1 MSSFPAA
8 DITAWK
14 STPSAASDPYT
25 GLVELALPIP
35 EDAQFRFIEEPY
47 AYLTNNVDPRL
58 LVVID
63 RRQEEAGLFK
73 DGWLTLYKY
82 HGLSLVRREG
92 DRSSLPPV
100 LHDERRLG
108 YLSCCCVPS

>member
-8 DITAWK
+8 DITAW
-14 STPSAASDPYT
+14 SSILQRLLIRTRAS
-25 GLVELALPIP
+25 VELALPIP

-92 DRSSLPPV
+92 DWKPLPRAP
-100 LHDERRLG
+100 
-108 YLSCCCVPS
+108 